1 MLEPKPKQYPPVT
14 SKENEMPQVGKKKFP
29 YTSAGMKDA
38 KEAAKKSGKKMSDM
52 KMMPGSKA
60 APKKG
65 AKKKY

>member
-1 MLEPKPKQYPPVT
+1 MKMKKVKP
-14 SKENEMPQVGKKKFP
+14 S
-29 YTSAGMKDA
+29 
-38 KEAAKKSGKKMSDM
+38 KKMSDM